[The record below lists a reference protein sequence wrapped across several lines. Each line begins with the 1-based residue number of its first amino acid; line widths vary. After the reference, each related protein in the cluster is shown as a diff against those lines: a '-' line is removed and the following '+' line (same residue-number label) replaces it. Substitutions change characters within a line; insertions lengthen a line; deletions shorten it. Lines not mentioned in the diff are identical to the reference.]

1 MRPWKLTEE
10 REQARLR
17 IQAQVIRERQAR
29 TVTATIKRYPYPVE
43 LLGYRKQGG
52 FTIVRVRVL
61 PREDGFQPKPFRAL
75 GDVYPPFVYSADGEV
90 LKSMLEVA

>member
-1 MRPWKLTEE
+1 MTQEVLTQT
-10 REQARLR
+10 R
-17 IQAQVIRERQAR
+17 VVGVSQAR
-29 TVTATIKRYPYPVE
+29 TVTAKIKGYQYPVE

-75 GDVYPPFVYSADGEV
+75 GDVYPPFVYSPEGKV
-90 LKSMLEVA
+90 LKSMLEVK